1 MQSILRRLLHQFPLP
16 LGSRTFW
23 PPCRP
28 GHLNRRLLDGLVLL
42 LLFRFDLLDRGVA
55 IVDVTTAGGE
65 VAFLFLFFFFF
76 VAFTAETAATT
87 AEVSCFRTTDLVLRR
102 DFAAPP
108 ASGPVPASPSPASSL
123 VSSSA
128 STDESDS

>member
-23 PPCRP
+23 PPRRP

-42 LLFRFDLLDRGVA
+42 LLFRFNLLDRDVV

-65 VAFLFLFFFFF
+65 VAFLFLFFFSLRPSPQKPQQQQLKL
-76 VAFTAETAATT
+76 VA
-87 AEVSCFRTTDLVLRR
+87 S
-102 DFAAPP
+102 APP
-108 ASGPVPASPSPASSL
+108 
-123 VSSSA
+123 
-128 STDESDS
+128 T